1 MKRAPSELRI
11 NSYKTNLLRAW
22 QANMDIQYVP
32 DPFARAAYILS
43 FITRRQRGMS
53 RLVERASEEANSG
66 DKDITNRKRHIGK
79 NLLNAGKI
87 SA

>member
-32 DPFARAAYILS
+32 DPCAHAAYILS
-43 FITRRQRGMS
+43 LITRRQRGMS

-66 DKDITNRKRHIGK
+66 DKDITNRERHIGK

-87 SA
+87 NA

>member
-32 DPFARAAYILS
+32 DPCASAAYILS
-43 FITRRQRGMS
+43 FITRRQRRMS

>member
-1 MKRAPSELRI
+1 
-11 NSYKTNLLRAW
+11 
-22 QANMDIQYVP
+22 
-32 DPFARAAYILS
+32 
-43 FITRRQRGMS
+43 MS